1 MNKVWVTGDAV
12 IDLIPHKDGQSYLKC
27 PGGAPAN
34 VAVGIARLGG
44 NTSFVGNVGN
54 DPFGHFIAQT
64 LETECVETKF
74 LAFDETYRT
83 STVVVD
89 LDSEGER
96 TFTFMVNPSADQFFD
111 AADKPDF
118 AANQWLHCC
127 SIALANDP
135 SRTATFNMMTRLKS
149 QGGYISF
156 DPNLREQVWNSVEEM
171 IENVNKAVE
180 LADIVKFSEEELL
193 LLSGKNSV
201 DEALANPGWEEKA
214 IIITLGSKG
223 ALVQY
228 QGTQTIVPSK
238 AVTKVVD
245 TTGAGD
251 AFVAG
256 LLAQL
261 SRHSEWKNQETIIA
275 AVKCGNQC
283 GALAVTQKGAM
294 TALPAPEQLEILS

>member
-12 IDLIPHKDGQSYLKC
+12 VDLIPHKDGLSYLKC

-44 NTSFVGNVGN
+44 DTSFVGNVGN
-54 DPFGHFIAQT
+54 DPFGRFIAQT
-64 LETECVETKF
+64 LKAECVETKF

-89 LDSEGER
+89 LNSEGER
-96 TFTFMVNPSADQFFD
+96 SFTFMVTPSADQFFD
-111 AADKPDF
+111 AADRPDL
-118 AANQWLHCC
+118 AENQWLHCC

-135 SRTATFNMMTRLKS
+135 SRTATFNLMARLKIK
-149 QGGYISF
+149 GGYISF
-156 DPNLREQVWNSVEEM
+156 DPNLREQVWSSVEEM
-171 IENVNKAVE
+171 VENVNKAVE

-193 LLSGKNSV
+193 LLSGKDSV
-201 DEALANPGWEEKA
+201 DEALENSDWEEKV
-214 IIITLGSKG
+214 IIITLGPKG

-256 LLAQL
+256 LLAQI
-261 SRHSEWKNQETIIA
+261 SRHSGWKNQETIIA

-294 TALPAPEQLEILS
+294 TALPTSEQLE